1 MPPRARA
8 IAGVLAFAATAALD
22 APDSQP
28 DAVGV
33 LVFTRTAGFRHDSI
47 PAGVEAIR
55 TLGTEHGWRVVATED
70 AGVFSSHGLS
80 PFDVVVFLSTTGD
93 VLNDVQQAAFERYI
107 AKGGGYVGVHAA
119 ADTEY
124 DWPWY
129 GRLVGAYFRSHP
141 PGVHRATVLVSDREH
156 PSTKMLPRHWPRRDE
171 WYNYRA
177 RPAGTVRVLASL
189 DETTYE
195 GGSMGND
202 HPIAWCHEFDGG
214 RAWYTGGGHTIASWA
229 EPLFLE
235 HVLGGILW
243 AADRAQPRK
252 KQP

>member
-8 IAGVLAFAATAALD
+8 IAGVLALAVTAALD
-22 APDSQP
+22 APDSRP
-28 DAVGV
+28 TAVGV

-47 PAGVEAIR
+47 PAGLAAIR
-55 TLGTEHGWRVVATED
+55 TLGAEHGWRVIAGED
-70 AGVFSSHGLS
+70 AGVFTDARLS

-93 VLNDVQQAAFERYI
+93 VLDDEQQAAFKRYI
-107 AKGGGYVGVHAA
+107 EKGGGFVGIHAA
-119 ADTEY
+119 ADTED

-129 GRLVGAYFRSHP
+129 GRLVGAYFQSHP
-141 PGVHRATVLVSDREH
+141 PGIHTAMVLVSDREH
-156 PSTKMLPRHWPRRDE
+156 PSTKMLPQQWSRRDE

-177 RPAGTVRVLASL
+177 RPPSTVRVLASL

-195 GGSMGND
+195 GGTMSND

-214 RAWYTGGGHTIASWA
+214 RAWYTGGGHTTASWA

-243 AADRAQPRK
+243 AADRAHP
-252 KQP
+252 

>member
-1 MPPRARA
+1 MPPGAHA
-8 IAGVLAFAATAALD
+8 IAGVLSLAVTATLH
-22 APDSQP
+22 APDKQTP
-28 DAVGV
+28 PVGV

-47 PAGVEAIR
+47 PAAVKAIGALGDGLGVI
-55 TLGTEHGWRVVATED
+55 ATED
-70 AGVFSSHGLS
+70 ASVFTDARLS

-93 VLNDVQQAAFERYI
+93 VLNFEQQAAFKRYI
-107 AKGGGYVGVHAA
+107 EKGGGYVGIHAA

-129 GRLVGAYFRSHP
+129 GRLVGAYFQSHP
-141 PGVHRATVLVSDREH
+141 PGIHNAMVLVSDREH
-156 PSTKMLPRHWPRRDE
+156 PSTKMLPQQWPRRDE

-177 RPAGTVRVLASL
+177 RPADTVRVLASL

-195 GGSMGND
+195 GGSMDND

-214 RAWYTGGGHTIASWA
+214 RAWYTGGGHTTASWA
-229 EPLFLE
+229 ERLFLE

-243 AADRAQPRK
+243 AADRAQP
-252 KQP
+252 